1 MTKINIY
8 ENEIKKFDYFMAYY
22 KIVKEDIINY
32 DDYVKDL
39 FNFDDDNIDENK
51 IYSLNNNNNNDDS
64 KTNEDIED
72 NNYLDSSKNANN
84 LFNKKCYG
92 NLTKKDNI
100 ES

>member
-1 MTKINIY
+1 
-8 ENEIKKFDYFMAYY
+8 MAHY
-22 KIVKEDIINY
+22 KIAKEDIINY